1 MRTVFLDVDTQ
12 LDFVFPAGALYAPG
26 AERILPMAAR
36 LNEFAVR
43 HGGLLISTMDAHAE
57 NDPEFADWP
66 AHCVKGA
73 LGQRKA
79 AETLVGPAQRFIEK
93 QSVDCFT
100 APALEAILREF
111 APERCVVYGVV
122 TEICVFHA
130 ARGLAARGYPVEI
143 VEDAVKE
150 LDAAR
155 AEAMRGEFRFVRAS
169 MILGD

>member
-12 LDFVFPAGALYAPG
+12 LDFVVPAGALYAPG
-26 AERILPMAAR
+26 AEGILPMVAR

-43 HGGLLISTMDAHAE
+43 SGGLLISTMDAHAE
-57 NDPEFADWP
+57 NDPEFQAWP

-79 AETLVGPAQRFIEK
+79 AETLVGPSQRFLEK

-100 APALEAILREF
+100 VPALEEMLREY
-111 APERCVVYGVV
+111 APERCIVYGVV

-130 ARGLAARGYPVEI
+130 ARGLVDRGYRVEI

-169 MILGD
+169 LILGD